1 MVEVFLECRS
11 GRSRQHGHVCICSP
25 GTPEQDTVCG
35 QYDFR
40 LGPGCHG
47 PRIDLGLGFRR
58 RSKHQLSFLVHNPL
72 GAYQQFVPIP
82 PPYTPDGEKMDEDTE
97 VLDWGHEEDDY
108 PPYDTR
114 RSRENMGE
122 PRYNAD
128 EDCDDTVSLGGDE
141 DDLNVVYAYQ
151 SSSLKSSEVLRH
163 RDRDHHR
170 ESSYSGPRQPSH
182 LSPPHSSH
190 QHAKLTHALPAKP
203 AIANPSLA
211 VTQSQLLEA
220 SSMINGRG
228 RDRRNSLKK
237 TAGEPLPPDWE
248 ARHPRSGGSDVY
260 YYNTKTHESTWER
273 PTLVASKP
281 SRERNERADCT
292 SHQSAEGARARSPRN
307 GHASPPKNRPEPLP
321 PQDLSFDDRHY
332 RPMEAP
338 KSSSRVEHT
347 LPQKPVFADRRS
359 PERLSPADDSRHTH
373 RSQAEP
379 ERARSRRGAS
389 PSHVRPPSPE
399 DRRQDAGREPRSRS
413 SRMDSYIPTADR
425 THTSTH
431 DERDTVRPSANS
443 TLLASMSLAH
453 HRLPACSAC
462 DVQLPYHPSRAVGIF
477 YAGNHAR
484 CCLSP
489 FLVRPARSPLPSAF
503 CV

>member
-1 MVEVFLECRS
+1 
-11 GRSRQHGHVCICSP
+11 
-25 GTPEQDTVCG
+25 
-35 QYDFR
+35 
-40 LGPGCHG
+40 
-47 PRIDLGLGFRR
+47 
-58 RSKHQLSFLVHNPL
+58 
-72 GAYQQFVPIP
+72 
-82 PPYTPDGEKMDEDTE
+82 MDEDTE

-108 PPYDTR
+108 PSYDTR

-141 DDLNVVYAYQ
+141 DDFGVVYAYQ
-151 SSSLKSSEVLRH
+151 SSSHQEKSKSSEVSRH
-163 RDRDHHR
+163 RDRDYHR
-170 ESSYSGPRQPSH
+170 ESSHSGARQPSH

-190 QHAKLTHALPAKP
+190 QQAKLMHALPAKP
-203 AIANPSLA
+203 VIANSSLA
-211 VTQSQLLEA
+211 VTQFQLLEA

-237 TAGEPLPPDWE
+237 SAGEPLPPDWE
-248 ARHPRSGGSDVY
+248 VRNPRSGGSDVY
-260 YYNTKTHESTWER
+260 YYNSKTHESTWDR
-273 PTLVASKP
+273 PTLAPQESFQ
-281 SRERNERADCT
+281 ERNEFANCT
-292 SHQSAEGARARSPRN
+292 SNQSAEGARARSPRN
-307 GHASPPKNRPEPLP
+307 GRISPPKNRAEPLA
-321 PQDLSFDDRHY
+321 PQDMTFDDRHY
-332 RPMEAP
+332 RPVDTP

-359 PERLSPADDSRHTH
+359 PERFPPAENSRHAH

-389 PSHVRPPSPE
+389 PSHAHPPSPE
-399 DRRQDAGREPRSRS
+399 DRRQEVGREPRPRS
-413 SRMDSYIPTADR
+413 SRMDSYIPPTDR

-431 DERDTVRPSANS
+431 DERDTVRPSTNS
-443 TLLASMSLAH
+443 TLLASMSLAP

-477 YAGNHAR
+477 YAGNHAL

-489 FLVRPARSPLPSAF
+489 FLVRPARSPLSPTF